1 MKRHFMTSTHFRHF
15 LDVYTCHAAL
25 HEYLENE
32 FQEWLDNE
40 FERDMTI
47 IISRLG
53 THELGSANHGYS
65 LKQNWVI
72 SNYITSCCSFLI
84 PIAHSFISETLP
96 DCALVF
102 IREEQDL
109 VLARSDYLRRL
120 TKSVVCKHL
129 TTLVET
135 QVRLSHLR
143 QHDIKRF
150 NERLVFFTESPNN
163 SASVEC
169 SKEAL
174 PPNSELGV
182 VTDISNVVAFPRQHS
197 ST

>member
-15 LDVYTCHAAL
+15 LDVYTCHETL

-32 FQEWLDNE
+32 FQEWIDNE
-40 FERDMTI
+40 FERDMVVI
-47 IISRLG
+47 IGRLG
-53 THELGSANHGYS
+53 TSELASATHGCS
-65 LKQNWVI
+65 LKRNWVI

-84 PIAHSFISETLP
+84 SIAHNFISETLP
-96 DCALVF
+96 DCALEF
-102 IREEQDL
+102 ISKEQDL

-150 NERLVFFTESPNN
+150 NERLVFLTESRNN

-169 SKEAL
+169 AKDAL
-174 PPNSELGV
+174 SPNSELGV
-182 VTDISNVVAFPRQHS
+182 VTDNSNVVVFPRQH
-197 ST
+197 